1 MMSLPVWLPGPMFLP
16 GGSLSG
22 GVSLQ
27 RPPDKDP
34 LYGKER
40 TGRILL
46 ECVLVVYVHKL
57 SWAKDTSYLYRVPS
71 APGKSRKCE
80 PIFPA
85 MEKYANLAIFSRL
98 KWQNLLLSVT

>member
-1 MMSLPVWLPGPMFLP
+1 MYDVASCLAAWSHVPSRGVSVW
-16 GGSLSG
+16 

-46 ECVLVVYVHKL
+46 ECILVVYVHKL
-57 SWAKDTSYLYRVPS
+57 SWAKDTSYL
-71 APGKSRKCE
+71 
-80 PIFPA
+80 
-85 MEKYANLAIFSRL
+85 
-98 KWQNLLLSVT
+98 